1 MKHISMFRLLGICL
15 LSLVGTTL
23 TAQNWKNM
31 VNKAVDNLTSTTTKD
46 VTGTWTFAGS
56 AIVFDTDNALK
67 DVASNALAK
76 TFTKQLDACLK
87 EIGMKTGTFGY
98 TFATNKNFT
107 NYFKD
112 KEYSGTYNLKSKDNA
127 ITLSYGKVLNLIKL
141 NGSAVCDGKTLKL
154 VFPADEM
161 LKFLKSITDS
171 KNSSSLQSLE
181 ELIKKNKGVNLGFK
195 LERK

>member
-1 MKHISMFRLLGICL
+1 MELNINTPAYFNQHY
-15 LSLVGTTL
+15 GTDDEVYQFC
-23 TAQNWKNM
+23 QNAYM
-31 VNKAVDNLTSTTTKD
+31 
-46 VTGTWTFAGS
+46 
-56 AIVFDTDNALK
+56 
-67 DVASNALAK
+67 
-76 TFTKQLDACLK
+76 
-87 EIGMKTGTFGY
+87 
-98 TFATNKNFT
+98 
-107 NYFKD
+107 YFKD